1 MCTFSIRLTDA
12 EKKLIK
18 DYSKLNNKSMSEVL
32 KEAFFEKMEDEYD
45 IKLADESYKEYKKDS
60 KRYSVKEAKDALGI

>member
-12 EKKLIK
+12 EKKLIQ

-32 KEAFFEKMEDEYD
+32 KDAFFEKMEDEFD
-45 IKLADESYKEYKKDS
+45 IKLADDSYKEFKKNP
-60 KRYSVKEAKDALGI
+60 KKYSLKEAKEAIGL